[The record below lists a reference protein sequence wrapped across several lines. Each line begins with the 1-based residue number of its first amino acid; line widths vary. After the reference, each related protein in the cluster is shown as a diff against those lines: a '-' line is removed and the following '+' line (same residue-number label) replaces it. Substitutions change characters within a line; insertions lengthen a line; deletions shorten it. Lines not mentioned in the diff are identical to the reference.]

1 MRKRIFLQF
10 HMLCL
15 DEVGTACQTTLQV
28 PEHLQ
33 ERSMTYQL
41 QVPEHLQERSMTY
54 QFKVP
59 EHLQE
64 RSMTYQLQVP

>member
-1 MRKRIFLQF
+1 
-10 HMLCL
+10 MLCI

-54 QFKVP
+54 Q
-59 EHLQE
+59 
-64 RSMTYQLQVP
+64 LQVP